1 MHFYVFCIL
10 QLKHHKA
17 MWCNGRKIHIKK
29 LDEKRKT
36 SYCQITAVFQVINVS
51 SRSGRHPKECEN
63 RYYGCLDDILECDF
77 GSFKLVLFDIKCYRL
92 QMNERDIE
100 RIVFEHNNGF
110 TMVNTMMVE
119 PGT

>member
-1 MHFYVFCIL
+1 MFPLGVADI
-10 QLKHHKA
+10 QK
-17 MWCNGRKIHIKK
+17 NVKIDTI
-29 LDEKRKT
+29 
-36 SYCQITAVFQVINVS
+36 
-51 SRSGRHPKECEN
+51 
-63 RYYGCLDDILECDF
+63 GCLDDILECDF

-92 QMNERDIE
+92 QMNERDPE